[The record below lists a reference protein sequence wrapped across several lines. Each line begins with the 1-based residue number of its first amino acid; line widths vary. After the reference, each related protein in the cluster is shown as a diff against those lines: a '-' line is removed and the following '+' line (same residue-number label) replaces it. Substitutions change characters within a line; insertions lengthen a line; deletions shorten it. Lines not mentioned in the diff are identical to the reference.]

1 LLRHE
6 EQSYLFSTNT
16 KNTTQ
21 QDLFPA
27 PVIMQA
33 AILRW
38 LLAAPKIVKKKKLR
52 KGDKPKGKKRSIE

>member
-16 KNTTQ
+16 KNKTQ
-21 QDLFPA
+21 QNLLPA

-33 AILRW
+33 AILRC
-38 LLAAPKIVKKKKLR
+38 LLAAPKIVKR
-52 KGDKPKGKKRSIE
+52 RNYERAINPKERRGQ